1 MECVYISIMYQYVVL
16 WGSKMAKKVLSI
28 LIGSE
33 CTKVCELNYKKKYKN
48 KGIRVYRSLVF
59 ETPKGSVEDGFI
71 KDMKVFGEELKI
83 LLKAAKIKSDKV
95 IFSINSSKIANRE
108 IVMPPVKEKKIMDII
123 KTGASEYFPIDVDE
137 YILSYRIIEKTT
149 AASKRN
155 QRKIDKKEKKL
166 AKKQA
171 KENEKALKKKSKTE
185 IIAENMELMDS
196 IDAETDYNNTEN
208 DKISLENQS
217 KEIKNQMRLA
227 VYAAP
232 AAMIKNYYSFAKLMH
247 LDILAIDYYGNSSYQ
262 AIRRQ
267 SKRGINVYVQMNEQD
282 TIISILKNDILILQR
297 TVSYGLYKLINI
309 IQERGYGQDGDEQDP
324 IVLLRDNDM
333 LSRDEGN
340 IELEEVAISDS
351 YGSTASRQALRESIR
366 ESLFTLVGNVVRM
379 LDYYKSSH
387 KQIDI
392 DTIFLTGALV
402 EIKGVE
408 KFFSTGIGLPHKLM
422 TKLSSVSA
430 SKRATAF
437 RINPSNFLSL
447 IGAVLSPTDFVPYE
461 FVLKKQRRS
470 MVIAT
475 TFLTLVCLIGSIGT
489 VYVSYTDYQMASMKL
504 EEIRSEY
511 ESMEPLSGAHDAYDL
526 ATAEL
531 MDLEKFEEM
540 TGSNNDNIKDVI
552 EQMEKKLPSS
562 AVIHSMKFTE
572 TGVTM
577 NVTANDEGTGSN
589 ALIAKILK
597 QLKGIEYFQD
607 NVDISGINVENR
619 DGISKVN
626 FVITCT
632 YVN

>member
-1 MECVYISIMYQYVVL
+1 
-16 WGSKMAKKVLSI
+16 MAKKVLSI

-48 KGIRVYRSLVF
+48 KGIRVYRSIVF

-71 KDMKVFGEELKI
+71 KDMKVFGEELRSR
-83 LLKAAKIKSDKV
+83 LKAAKIKSDKV

-108 IVMPPVKEKKIMDII
+108 IVMPLVKEKRIMDII
-123 KTGASEYFPIDVDE
+123 KTGASEYFPIDMDE
-137 YILSYRIIEKTT
+137 YILSYQIIEKST

-155 QRKIDKKEKKL
+155 QRKINKKEKKL

-171 KENEKALKKKSKTE
+171 KVDKKALKKKSKTE

-196 IDAETDYNNTEN
+196 IYDIQTTDKATTEN
-208 DKISLENQS
+208 ENISVENQS
-217 KEIKNQMRLA
+217 KEIKKQMRLT

-232 AAMIKNYYSFAKLMH
+232 AAMIKNIYSFAKFMH

-262 AIRRQ
+262 AIKRQ

-297 TVSYGLYKLINI
+297 TVSYGLYMLINVI
-309 IQERGYGQDGDEQDP
+309 YEHSYGQDGGELDP
-324 IVLLRDNDM
+324 IALLRDNDM

-340 IELEEVAISDS
+340 VSLDEVAIADS
-351 YGSTASRQALRESIR
+351 YDITASRQVLKENIR
-366 ESLFTLVGNVVRM
+366 ESLFALVGNVVRM

-392 DTIFLTGALV
+392 DTIYLTGALV
-402 EIKGVE
+402 DIKGVE

-422 TKLSSVSA
+422 TKLTSVSA
-430 SKRATAF
+430 SKKATAF
-437 RINPSNFLSL
+437 RSNPSSFLTL
-447 IGAVLSPTDFVPYE
+447 IGAVLSPADFVPYE

-489 VYVSYTDYQMASMKL
+489 VYVSYTDYQMASKEL
-504 EEIRSEY
+504 NEIRAEY
-511 ESMEPLSGAHDAYDL
+511 ESMKPLSGAHDAYDL
-526 ATAEL
+526 AITEL
-531 MDLEKFEEM
+531 ADLEKFKEM
-540 TGSNNDNIKDVI
+540 TDSNNDNIKDVI
-552 EQMEKKLPSS
+552 EQMEKKLPSG

-577 NVTANDEGTGSN
+577 NITANDEGTGSN

-607 NVDISGINVENR
+607 NVDISGINVENQ